1 MWHISIIMILIDE
14 HQHPQP
20 ENVVLQFKVCL
31 QKRQPHQNPDQ
42 KASKRVCPTRVCPTS
57 VSVRASAQQLRPQ
70 RLKHWNPLL
79 PFSLMCCLRNF
90 FLVIKA
96 AVFYMEFWFMTG
108 LPQES
113 KQFFVFAN
121 SQAQWAKCQA
131 GNHPTSGQSLAHKR
145 FVSQKSATKRNWWEK
160 ISREFR
166 LGGLSP
172 CGKQDYPPVGNVFV
186 FHSSVIFSH
195 LTHVLFVCLLCF
207 SFFFYL
213 FFLFFSVPFIG
224 FPITSQNAR
233 KKKTKNPKSK
243 LQNRDRKT
251 SKRVCPTR
259 VCLTSA
265 SA

>member
-1 MWHISIIMILIDE
+1 MWHISIIMILTDE

-79 PFSLMCCLRNF
+79 PFSLMCCTVVCPMF

-113 KQFFVFAN
+113 KQFFCFCKFTGTVSKMPSWKSPN
-121 SQAQWAKCQA
+121 KCAKF
-131 GNHPTSGQSLAHKR
+131 GS
-145 FVSQKSATKRNWWEK
+145 
-160 ISREFR
+160 
-166 LGGLSP
+166 
-172 CGKQDYPPVGNVFV
+172 
-186 FHSSVIFSH
+186 
-195 LTHVLFVCLLCF
+195 
-207 SFFFYL
+207 
-213 FFLFFSVPFIG
+213 
-224 FPITSQNAR
+224 
-233 KKKTKNPKSK
+233 
-243 LQNRDRKT
+243 
-251 SKRVCPTR
+251 
-259 VCLTSA
+259 
-265 SA
+265 